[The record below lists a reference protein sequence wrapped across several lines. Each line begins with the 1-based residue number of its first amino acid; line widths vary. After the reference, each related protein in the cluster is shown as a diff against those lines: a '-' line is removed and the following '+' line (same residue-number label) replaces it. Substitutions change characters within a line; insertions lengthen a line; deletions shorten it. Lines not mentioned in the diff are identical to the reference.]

1 MVERLTQTEPPLYL
15 GDETAG
21 LEQTAR
27 LVAEGRWDEVDRD
40 NLSEYLNDMA
50 IRDRREVMSR
60 LVVLLAHLLKWDRQ
74 SEKRTG
80 SWQATIAHQRFEL
93 QQLLE
98 SGTLRN
104 HANAALEKAY
114 EKAVIEAA
122 AETELAATGFPP
134 TCPYTLAELIGEA

>member
-1 MVERLTQTEPPLYL
+1 VVERLTQTPPPLYL
-15 GDETAG
+15 ADETAW

-27 LVAEGRWDEVDRD
+27 LVSEGRWDEVDRD
-40 NLSEYLNDMA
+40 NLSEYLTDMA
-50 IRDRREVMSR
+50 TRDRREVMSR

-74 SEKRTG
+74 KDKRTG

-104 HANAALEKAY
+104 HANAVLEKAY
-114 EKAVIEAA
+114 KKAIVEVA
-122 AETELAATGFPP
+122 AETELSETAFPP
-134 TCPYTLAELIGEA
+134 TCPYTLADLIGNG